1 MCLCMLRTRL
11 RVDLL
16 ECDLY
21 LRVVSAGP
29 RTQAV
34 AAAHCQPLHAPE
46 NPQTA
51 PLVSYEPSPL
61 GCRGGTH
68 VVSRTFRVSC
78 LSCICVGV
86 CVCAAD
92 HETLP
97 TPTTTLNKLVYPLRS
112 LWLDWRLWR
121 QQRAFLASL
130 SFVFVYLTVL
140 SPGGMLAS
148 WLVYK
153 HTSEILI
160 GTRSKAEI
168 L

>member
-1 MCLCMLRTRL
+1 MICICGWFLLALGPKLWLLRIASRSMPPKIL
-11 RVDLL
+11 KPHL
-16 ECDLY
+16 
-21 LRVVSAGP
+21 S
-29 RTQAV
+29 
-34 AAAHCQPLHAPE
+34 
-46 NPQTA
+46 
-51 PLVSYEPSPL
+51 
-61 GCRGGTH
+61 
-68 VVSRTFRVSC
+68 SRTNHLPWAVVVALFRVSC